1 MEMIINTV
9 RMVDND
15 QAKEYFFGNE
25 ETLKNKLAIGL
36 FNTLDFKNLNISSD
50 MNIRVTSNFG
60 KVVIKP
66 IENENVP
73 IGTIVMPVSIWANQI
88 TGIEQNEINFKN
100 IKVKVETCRDPILNL
115 DDLIISMKE

>member
-25 ETLKNKLAIGL
+25 ESLRNKLAIGL
-36 FNTLDFKNLNISSD
+36 LNTLDFKNLNISSD
-50 MNIRVTSNFG
+50 MNIKVTSNFG

-66 IENENVP
+66 IEDENVP
-73 IGTIVMPVSIWANQI
+73 TGTIVMPVSIWANQI
-88 TGIEQNEINFKN
+88 TGIEQNEISFKN
-100 IKVKVETCRDPILNL
+100 ITVKVETSRDPILNL
-115 DDLIISMKE
+115 NDLIISMKE